1 MEQFND
7 CCLAIQPISEERFI
21 KRFTDVL
28 NYRKIL

>member
-7 CCLAIQPISEERFI
+7 CCFVIQPISEERFI